1 MYLITELTTSEMTTS
16 ELNNQSEISSS
27 GPEILS
33 LLKIVEYLSLA
44 AVVCAF
50 ILSRV
55 FLYNQLI
62 VIWGAV
68 FLSIF
73 IFLFLTNK
81 KVFQDSRKAANRLNI
96 GKNAELYTCLSK
108 IWV

>member
-1 MYLITELTTSEMTTS
+1 MTNSELKNQTEIDSSSSEMF
-16 ELNNQSEISSS
+16 
-27 GPEILS
+27 S

-44 AVVCAF
+44 ALVCAL

-55 FLYNQLI
+55 FPDNQLI

-81 KVFQDSRKAANRLNI
+81 KVF
-96 GKNAELYTCLSK
+96 
-108 IWV
+108 